1 LIAQMNNSFKKSFLN
16 KEYGKK
22 DTIEHG
28 LQFPLVMGVLNVTP
42 DSFSD
47 GGIYF
52 LKEAA
57 VEHALKMFKDGA
69 DIVDIGGESTRP
81 GSESVTL
88 EDEKKRVIP
97 VIHEIL
103 KRKPDSLLSIDTT
116 KSDVAQE
123 ACKAGVRIIND
134 ISGLTFDPQIV
145 EVAKEYSASLV
156 IMHIKGTPK
165 DMQDNPSYKNV
176 ISEIYEFLQVQSQK
190 AKDAGVDKIIIDPGI
205 GFGKRV
211 EDNLEILRRL
221 NEFKNL
227 GYPIL
232 VGLSRKSFLG
242 KILGLEVNERD
253 TITSVAE
260 TMAIMNGAEIIRTHN
275 VVNAVNARELLNQ
288 IYSVKSYV

>member
-1 LIAQMNNSFKKSFLN
+1 MNNSFKKSFFN
-16 KEYGKK
+16 REYGKK

-97 VIHEIL
+97 VIQEIL

-116 KSDVAQE
+116 KSDVARE
-123 ACKAGVRIIND
+123 ACESGVRIIND
-134 ISGLTFDPQIV
+134 ISGLTFDPQIA

-211 EDNLEILRRL
+211 EDNLEILRGL
-221 NEFKNL
+221 NEFRNL

-260 TMAIMNGAEIIRTHN
+260 TISIMNGAEIIRTHN

>member
-1 LIAQMNNSFKKSFLN
+1 MNNSFKKSFLN

-88 EDEKKRVIP
+88 EDENKRVIP
-97 VIHEIL
+97 VIYEIL

-176 ISEIYEFLQVQSQK
+176 ISEIYEFLLVQSQK

>member
-1 LIAQMNNSFKKSFLN
+1 MNNSFKKSFLN

-165 DMQDNPSYKNV
+165 HMQDNPSYKNV

>member
-1 LIAQMNNSFKKSFLN
+1 MNNSFKKSFLN

-88 EDEKKRVIP
+88 EDENKRVIP

-176 ISEIYEFLQVQSQK
+176 ISEIYEFLLVQSQK

>member
-1 LIAQMNNSFKKSFLN
+1 MNNSFKKSFLN

-97 VIHEIL
+97 VIQEIL

-116 KSDVAQE
+116 KSDVARE
-123 ACKAGVRIIND
+123 ACESGVRIIND
-134 ISGLTFDPQIV
+134 ISGLTFDPQIA

-211 EDNLEILRRL
+211 EDNLEILRGL
-221 NEFKNL
+221 NEFRNL

-260 TMAIMNGAEIIRTHN
+260 TISIMNGAEIIRTHN

-288 IYSVKSYV
+288 IYN

>member
-1 LIAQMNNSFKKSFLN
+1 MNNSFKKSFLN

-176 ISEIYEFLQVQSQK
+176 ISEIYEFLLVQSQK

>member
-1 LIAQMNNSFKKSFLN
+1 MNNSFKKSFLN

-103 KRKPDSLLSIDTT
+103 KRNRTRYSPSIQPKVMLHRKP
-116 KSDVAQE
+116 
-123 ACKAGVRIIND
+123 
-134 ISGLTFDPQIV
+134 
-145 EVAKEYSASLV
+145 AKRE
-156 IMHIKGTPK
+156 
-165 DMQDNPSYKNV
+165 
-176 ISEIYEFLQVQSQK
+176 SE
-190 AKDAGVDKIIIDPGI
+190 
-205 GFGKRV
+205 
-211 EDNLEILRRL
+211 
-221 NEFKNL
+221 
-227 GYPIL
+227 
-232 VGLSRKSFLG
+232 
-242 KILGLEVNERD
+242 
-253 TITSVAE
+253 
-260 TMAIMNGAEIIRTHN
+260 
-275 VVNAVNARELLNQ
+275 
-288 IYSVKSYV
+288 

>member
-1 LIAQMNNSFKKSFLN
+1 MNNSFKKSFLN

-288 IYSVKSYV
+288 IYLVKSYV

>member
-1 LIAQMNNSFKKSFLN
+1 MNNSFKKSFLN

>member
-1 LIAQMNNSFKKSFLN
+1 MNNSFKKSFLN

-288 IYSVKSYV
+288 IY